1 MATEMCDTALLTK
14 LAEGDLVAIEAKY
27 HFNCLSRYRNQY
39 RGYLRAKADSS
50 RSLQLADKKA
60 KARAFAELISYIE
73 TALEEDTHIFKL
85 SELHAAYLERLQ
97 NFGLSL
103 SVNKTRL
110 KDDIIDHF
118 FYYGVQEQFSGT
130 KIVLIFPEGLWLLC
144 IMFTLHYHITFVG
157 MKRMLQ
163 SADSCQSDALQIVK
177 VSVKKYLNL
186 KYSGFPA
193 TSLLV
198 LNVIVS
204 HTISNCLFQ

>member
-1 MATEMCDTALLTK
+1 MELVHAATSEALHEFTTFNANRSVSQMATEMCDTALLTK

-85 SELHAAYLERLQ
+85 SELHTVYLERLQ

-110 KDDIIDHF
+110 KDDIIEIM
-118 FYYGVQEQFSGT
+118 VSKNSLAEQKLFLFSLKVCG
-130 KIVLIFPEGLWLLC
+130 
-144 IMFTLHYHITFVG
+144 
-157 MKRMLQ
+157 
-163 SADSCQSDALQIVK
+163 SCA
-177 VSVKKYLNL
+177 
-186 KYSGFPA
+186 
-193 TSLLV
+193 
-198 LNVIVS
+198 
-204 HTISNCLFQ
+204 